1 LDDWDGALPQIVSES
16 GQSAPTMAEAC
27 WWPMRSFDKS
37 MKKGAATG
45 YVAADDSYFYFA
57 TKVADDT
64 PHPGLPRYENLNA
77 AKTELRWPEGVR
89 RYRYWS
95 SGFLP
100 SGSWPACDNVQIA
113 FQVFPVGHDK
123 KDDYPCPPGTMPGY
137 IGYHDSD
144 YIFALNPVAPKYGGG
159 TEVWR
164 LKVPGQPR
172 KHFYPRQPKSPL
184 DGPVAGG
191 KLAITRDGNTR
202 IVECAIPW
210 SEIPEVKRKRDAGE
224 TVKFTFRVNDN
235 AGLSCLELAR
245 DRSVSKR
252 NSATF
257 RNDWDAHWANEVEFG
272 WER

>member
-1 LDDWDGALPQIVSES
+1 VQLITSTAIGNIFWPGEKPELTLQFVNLTDQPLATKGVLHLYQWGMAIGMDDTWKQSLFRIADCGTIPVEVSLPPKGFKDIVVKPVLPQIVSES

-27 WWPMRSFDKS
+27 WWPMRRFDKS

-113 FQVFPVGHDK
+113 FQVFPVGHEN
-123 KDDYPCPPGTMPGY
+123 KDDYPCPPGTLPGY
-137 IGYHDSD
+137 IGYHD
-144 YIFALNPVAPKYGGG
+144 
-159 TEVWR
+159 
-164 LKVPGQPR
+164 
-172 KHFYPRQPKSPL
+172 
-184 DGPVAGG
+184 
-191 KLAITRDGNTR
+191 
-202 IVECAIPW
+202 
-210 SEIPEVKRKRDAGE
+210 
-224 TVKFTFRVNDN
+224 
-235 AGLSCLELAR
+235 
-245 DRSVSKR
+245 
-252 NSATF
+252 SATF

-272 WER
+272 WEQ